1 MYVPALVA
9 TEEAMVLPDECDRMT
24 FVPTAPTVVHVTTH
38 DVPAVHSL
46 GADVVMVGFGGG
58 SETTNRFVM
67 NSTAPV
73 LLSLIFT

>member
-9 TEEAMVLPDECDRMT
+9 TEEAMVLPDECDNLT

-38 DVPAVHSL
+38 GVPAVHSL

-58 SETTNRFVM
+58 WWGFVGV
-67 NSTAPV
+67 SV
-73 LLSLIFT
+73 VIR